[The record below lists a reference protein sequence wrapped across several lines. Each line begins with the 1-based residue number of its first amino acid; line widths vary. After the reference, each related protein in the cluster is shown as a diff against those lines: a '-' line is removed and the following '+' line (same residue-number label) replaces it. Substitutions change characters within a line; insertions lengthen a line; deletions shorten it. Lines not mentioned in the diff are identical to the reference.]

1 MDSDQQVT
9 SIEKP
14 FLKNV
19 VAIILFYHPSAKTTK
34 AFFEDYAGALCSEE
48 YKELILE
55 LEKTK
60 IFLSSV
66 ALRHPYGIRFFYYYI
81 PHV

>member
-1 MDSDQQVT
+1 MDSDLQVT

-14 FLKNV
+14 FLKNG

-48 YKELILE
+48 YKELIIE
-55 LEKTK
+55 LEKK
-60 IFLSSV
+60 KFS
-66 ALRHPYGIRFFYYYI
+66 
-81 PHV
+81 